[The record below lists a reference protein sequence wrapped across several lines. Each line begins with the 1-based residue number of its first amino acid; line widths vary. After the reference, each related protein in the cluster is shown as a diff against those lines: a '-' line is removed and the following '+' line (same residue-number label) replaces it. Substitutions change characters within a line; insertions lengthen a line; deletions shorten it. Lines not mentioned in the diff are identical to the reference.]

1 MALNLQY
8 THTLLFRFFLFI
20 FYYAHLRLV
29 LVFGVNGNK
38 MEKFYVFSAVLLAG
52 ACNIPTWAA
61 GEAG

>member
-1 MALNLQY
+1 
-8 THTLLFRFFLFI
+8 LFI